1 MKMNNINIAIVGL
14 GSIAE
19 YHLCSFSNLPGV
31 NLRAVMSRKKESVD
45 RVMNKYGVEKGFRNY
60 DELLADDKTNA
71 IVLCTPNNLHFEM
84 AKSALNAGKHV
95 LVEKPVAS
103 SMEEAKEL
111 CHLAEENKRILMVAM
126 TARFT
131 PQYLKSFHTIRK
143 GEIGDI
149 IQIIIRWLE
158 NKKIGINWEKKKVP
172 VDKKTSTVLYHHGS
186 HMIDV
191 SLWLINEQI
200 EEVYA
205 VGSKRQVLNDDVSI
219 LVKTK
224 KGKIITSTHSFNS
237 LQKIHDMVVLGTK
250 GVIEIKGYEQMKVNG
265 VLRVNT
271 TWQEGFEQGVNAQ
284 SKEFIASIRDNKD
297 PISSGKELLVS
308 FNVLEKAYLQ
318 LKKQGLT

>member
-1 MKMNNINIAIVGL
+1 MNNINIAIVGL

-19 YHLCSFSNLPGV
+19 YHLRSFSNLPDV

-111 CHLAEENKRILMVAM
+111 CHIAEKNKGILMVAM

-131 PQYLKSFHTIRK
+131 PQYLKSFHAIRK

-149 IQIIIRWLE
+149 IQIIIRWFE
-158 NKKIGINWEKKKVP
+158 NKTIGINWEKKKVP
-172 VDKKTSTVLYHHGS
+172 VDKKTSTVLYQHGS
-186 HMIDV
+186 HMLDA
-191 SLWLINEQI
+191 SLWFINEQI